1 MNDTIKETYL
11 ERKMK
16 ESKCLEFK
24 SAITIS
30 FLKTVSAYSNFGDG
44 EILFGVND
52 DGSVCGMDHLEMFG
66 TGVRRILLA
75 YNNAKVKPKFEITDH
90 VISVILPVIKYEIEE
105 AQEDWSIEDRT
116 DFEVLSF
123 LVL

>member
-1 MNDTIKETYL
+1 
-11 ERKMK
+11 MK

-24 SAITIS
+24 SAITNS